1 MHCQHLTR
9 DVLLSKRCI
18 VKTTKNK
25 PKPRDVLLKLLK
37 IRDVF
42 LKKMYCY
49 KKRCIVTSK
58 KKKKKRCIVTR
69 DVLFLK
75 KDMLKKM

>member
-25 PKPRDVLLKLLK
+25 PKPRDVLLQEMLKKKDVLLQVK
-37 IRDVF
+37 NKRLKKKM

-49 KKRCIVTSK
+49 KRL
-58 KKKKKRCIVTR
+58 
-69 DVLFLK
+69 LFLK